1 MGVSSTVLRFL
12 WNAALWELLWLILLK
27 NTQFIL
33 DQDWINLQVFQ
44 LIKIDN
50 DDQWDQP
57 VVEMSHSDLLLSHET
72 GQTGGEQPV
81 HPHDK
86 EVCEDVGEGEVER
99 DVVHP
104 GVCWQ

>member
-1 MGVSSTVLRFL
+1 VVNTAEEYTVHIGPGL
-12 WNAALWELLWLILLK
+12 
-27 NTQFIL
+27 
-33 DQDWINLQVFQ
+33 
-44 LIKIDN
+44 
-50 DDQWDQP
+50 DQP

-86 EVCEDVGEGEVER
+86 EVSEDVGEGEVER